1 MKDISGRIS
10 MPGFVCSLTL
20 AAAAV
25 LLLSTAPQQAQAVSL
40 ITPGTMPTA
49 GAASGGIIQVRG
61 GHGGGGHGGGFHG
74 GGFHG
79 GGFHGGGFHGG
90 GFHGGGFHGGGF
102 HGGWH
107 GGRGWHGGG
116 FRYGGFH
123 HHGGYRYAHF
133 HRFHHRH
140 FYGGYYPYYGYYHHP
155 YCRVI
160 RTYYGPRRVCHRWH
174 HWHRRYYW

>member
-10 MPGFVCSLTL
+10 MSGFVRSLTL

-40 ITPGTMPTA
+40 ITPGTMPAA
-49 GAASGGIIQVRG
+49 GAASDGIIQVRG
-61 GHGGGGHGGGFHG
+61 GHGGGG
-74 GGFHG
+74 
-79 GGFHGGGFHGG
+79 HGGGFHGG

-116 FRYGGFH
+116 FRYGGF